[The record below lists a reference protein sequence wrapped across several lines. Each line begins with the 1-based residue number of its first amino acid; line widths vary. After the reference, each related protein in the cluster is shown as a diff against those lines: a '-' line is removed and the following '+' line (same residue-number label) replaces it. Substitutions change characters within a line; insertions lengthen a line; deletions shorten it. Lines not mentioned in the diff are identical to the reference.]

1 MTGRF
6 PKPRRHGIGMA
17 CLVAERAVADVSRC
31 VLWATFSG
39 RKWLKDAP
47 GLHANL
53 RGCIPLA
60 TVFLNNTYYDA
71 QGLHMSTLADVAH
84 QLKAVRLAAGL
95 TQTEL
100 ARRASVSRT
109 TVARMETVA
118 KGDMSVSVLVRLL
131 EAAGYDLKAV
141 KLGHARTLE
150 DVLAEQRSG
159 EAER

>member
-1 MTGRF
+1 
-6 PKPRRHGIGMA
+6 
-17 CLVAERAVADVSRC
+17 
-31 VLWATFSG
+31 
-39 RKWLKDAP
+39 
-47 GLHANL
+47 
-53 RGCIPLA
+53 
-60 TVFLNNTYYDA
+60 
-71 QGLHMSTLADVAH
+71 MSTLADVAD

-131 EAAGYDLKAV
+131 EAVGYELKAV
-141 KLGHARTLE
+141 KLGHTRTLE

-159 EAER
+159 EATT

>member
-1 MTGRF
+1 
-6 PKPRRHGIGMA
+6 
-17 CLVAERAVADVSRC
+17 
-31 VLWATFSG
+31 
-39 RKWLKDAP
+39 
-47 GLHANL
+47 
-53 RGCIPLA
+53 
-60 TVFLNNTYYDA
+60 
-71 QGLHMSTLADVAH
+71 MSTLADVAA

-150 DVLAEQRSG
+150 DVLAEQRSD
-159 EAER
+159 EAAT